1 MASNV
6 CQIFYLKT
14 LDTLDIMLY
23 TLDIHW
29 TIHKEAIM
37 ARAFL
42 GTTEKYPVH
51 LTASP
56 AVHYESTCIRCG
68 GLMVTDFSMDVLFCI
83 GETEFAA
90 KRCVQCGE
98 VVDPVILKN
107 RGTQQA
113 PMAGQPVRR
122 VLLDRSACSRPR
134 SAWCSSTKEV
144 FNAQSNNA

>member
-1 MASNV
+1 
-6 CQIFYLKT
+6 
-14 LDTLDIMLY
+14 
-23 TLDIHW
+23 
-29 TIHKEAIM
+29 M

-98 VVDPVILKN
+98 VVDALIQRN
-107 RGTQQA
+107 RRLRQEPIT
-113 PMAGQPVRR
+113 VRQTEM
-122 VLLDRSACSRPR
+122 LS
-134 SAWCSSTKEV
+134 EH
-144 FNAQSNNA
+144 NI